1 MKKLIEDINGLLG
14 DKKLTGELLV
24 RVFEKWWPE
33 LERDI
38 ASSSSGVE
46 EAARARSPDSMLS
59 EVLDLTRFISKNL
72 GSVNPHLLRKTADE
86 SEETV
91 LVRLNSYGCI
101 RSPEDG
107 DWNHPVLVQL
117 SPFPGDSDNTF
128 DVVSISHRGIE
139 RTSLGDKSGT
149 RGIEI
154 ELFFFCEENYY
165 WSVRFSFHK
174 GMTYGK
180 VRLIDDEEVK
190 KIGLDNATIWRD

>member
-1 MKKLIEDINGLLG
+1 MEPGH
-14 DKKLTGELLV
+14 
-24 RVFEKWWPE
+24 
-33 LERDI
+33 
-38 ASSSSGVE
+38 
-46 EAARARSPDSMLS
+46 
-59 EVLDLTRFISKNL
+59 LDLN
-72 GSVNPHLLRKTADE
+72 G
-86 SEETV
+86 
-91 LVRLNSYGCI
+91 
-101 RSPEDG
+101 
-107 DWNHPVLVQL
+107 
-117 SPFPGDSDNTF
+117 SDNTF